1 MDQFW
6 NDLYIYASSGF
17 VTNLFLVFISFS
29 LISLKQTIHK
39 YYLRDFHGIHD
50 EDN

>member
-1 MDQFW
+1 MNPFW
-6 NDLYIYASSGF
+6 NDLYTYLSSGF

-39 YYLRDFHGIHD
+39 YYLRDFHSIHD
-50 EDN
+50 TDK